1 MPTPVSFLTKAAAFK
16 AIWTS
21 RIISFK
27 VGIRY
32 YLFLLLVVSDAA
44 NQDVS
49 RGIGTAATEESHSVV
64 CVSLSVS
71 PFHISAV
78 PSAACSWNSLP
89 SLPPTNLSPL
99 PTPLKTLNSP
109 LPSPPIYS
117 LLMCPIHLV
126 TVWLRYTYGMWFLLP
141 TIIIELKICIIF
153 ILFLGVAVQALIV
166 N

>member
-1 MPTPVSFLTKAAAFK
+1 MPTSVSFLTKAAAFK

-21 RIISFK
+21 RIISVK
-27 VGIRY
+27 VGLRY
-32 YLFLLLVVSDAA
+32 YLFILLVVSDAA

-49 RGIGTAATEESHSVV
+49 RGTGTAATEESHSVV

-78 PSAACSWNSLP
+78 PSAEQLTITS
-89 SLPPTNLSPL
+89 TNKPLPL

-126 TVWLRYTYGMWFLLP
+126 TVWLCYIYGMWFLLP